1 MSRRSTL
8 TRSGVIVAVVAAIVA
23 PVAIAMA
30 LTASSVSPLAD
41 HGSHAAQ
48 ETVRVST
55 TYESVV
61 ASVTVRMT
69 LQRPSVPVVTAGG
82 TVTAIYISAGD
93 VIVEG
98 TRLLSI
104 DSVTRI
110 AYVPQPSEVLYRH
123 LCRGD
128 RGTDVTAL
136 QRILMREGFQSVQPD
151 GVFGAATERAV
162 IAFNAELGYAST
174 TTCFDPAV
182 LAPISTDVEVEEVH
196 ASLGVPF
203 SETES
208 WMSAAP
214 AVSELD
220 VLPSS
225 GADLP
230 DGQYLLTYSGRE
242 LAATVTNGVVTVTDV
257 DLLAESTSDVGD
269 VEISASL
276 RSAEPI
282 PVQSVPSSAL
292 VVSASGA
299 TCVAIALSSSEMEL
313 VPVERLS
320 WGIRDVVALAP
331 QERLEGQE
339 ILSSPG
345 LWESTG
351 ECLSS

>member
-1 MSRRSTL
+1 
-8 TRSGVIVAVVAAIVA
+8 

-174 TTCFDPAV
+174 TTCFDPA
-182 LAPISTDVEVEEVH
+182 
-196 ASLGVPF
+196 
-203 SETES
+203 
-208 WMSAAP
+208 
-214 AVSELD
+214 
-220 VLPSS
+220 
-225 GADLP
+225 
-230 DGQYLLTYSGRE
+230 
-242 LAATVTNGVVTVTDV
+242 
-257 DLLAESTSDVGD
+257 
-269 VEISASL
+269 
-276 RSAEPI
+276 
-282 PVQSVPSSAL
+282 
-292 VVSASGA
+292 
-299 TCVAIALSSSEMEL
+299 
-313 VPVERLS
+313 
-320 WGIRDVVALAP
+320 
-331 QERLEGQE
+331 
-339 ILSSPG
+339 
-345 LWESTG
+345 
-351 ECLSS
+351 